1 MEKEKGEGGRGKGKG
16 PESYQPTLPTGF
28 FPHQFLYSFLLSW
41 FTTRNEKKT
50 TAAPIQYM
58 ALEYWCCKIIWATR
72 DKGIVRLRPT
82 VTTSGEVRNI
92 AYAQQMSE
100 AREVAE
106 LI

>member
-1 MEKEKGEGGRGKGKG
+1 MEGLKVVGLFH
-16 PESYQPTLPTGF
+16 TIDF
-28 FPHQFLYSFLLSW
+28 HQFLPYSCLLSW
-41 FTTRNEKKT
+41 FTTRNEQKT

-58 ALEYWCCKIIWATR
+58 ALEYWCCKKIWTTR

-82 VTTSGEVRNI
+82 VTTRGEVRNI

-100 AREVAE
+100 VREVAE